1 MKHHYPRD
9 GVVSL
14 VSRMSRLF
22 FGLVQVKTWR
32 KRNDDYVMPALW

>member
-1 MKHHYPRD
+1 MKHNYPRY

-22 FGLVQVKTWR
+22 FGLVQVKTWG
-32 KRNDDYVMPALW
+32 KRNEVYVVPALW